1 MVFSDDE
8 ENEIITDELND
19 FIDNSDQ
26 PWEDVSFYR
35 QLDILNI
42 NNYPKFPNQTT
53 NRIDAIFEVNL
64 PYYGK
69 EDIQPELY
77 APEERDLVSFDKFT
91 SFKKFTN
98 LEKF

>member
-1 MVFSDDE
+1 MVFSDAE
-8 ENEIITDELND
+8 EDEIITDELND

-26 PWEDVSFYR
+26 PWEDVSCYR
-35 QLDILNI
+35 QLDILNF
-42 NNYPKFPNQTT
+42 NYPKFPNQTT
-53 NRIDAIFEVNL
+53 NPIDAIFEVNL
-64 PYYGK
+64 SYYGK

-91 SFKKFTN
+91 SFKKFTD

>member
-8 ENEIITDELND
+8 EDEILTDELDD

-26 PWEDVSFYR
+26 PQEDVSFDR

-42 NNYPKFPNQTT
+42 NDYPKFPNQAT
-53 NRIDAIFEVNL
+53 NPIDAIFEVNL

-69 EDIQPELY
+69 ADIQPELY
-77 APEERDLVSFDKFT
+77 APEDRDLFSFDKFT
-91 SFKKFTN
+91 GFKKFTD